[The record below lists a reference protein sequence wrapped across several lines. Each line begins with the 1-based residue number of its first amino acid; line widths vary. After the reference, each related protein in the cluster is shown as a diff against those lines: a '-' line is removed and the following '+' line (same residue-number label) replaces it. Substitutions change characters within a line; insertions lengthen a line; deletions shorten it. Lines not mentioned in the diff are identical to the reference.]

1 MVDPFRKWDAPF
13 MHRSECNFAH
23 HLNFIIDIN
32 IKRKLW
38 HKMRYKSGYKRSV
51 CSAAALSLH
60 SSPLHSGRLRLHL
73 SCLCCCCSC
82 CCLCPV
88 KDIMEMMSAG
98 ACWPLLSRSARQRP
112 IDQCLV
118 IGSSSRGAAGI
129 AGVETSNSNCQ
140 PAISACCP
148 AAPQS
153 AAIYA

>member
-1 MVDPFRKWDAPF
+1 

-73 SCLCCCCSC
+73 SCLYCC

-140 PAISACCP
+140 PACCLLLPRCP
-148 AAPQS
+148 AVCCNLCLTGANS
-153 AAIYA
+153 IARAT

>member
-1 MVDPFRKWDAPF
+1 MVATNWRPFSEVGDAPF

-38 HKMRYKSGYKRSV
+38 HKMRYKSGYMRTTLTRSLRF
-51 CSAAALSLH
+51 SLSLSLCIVH
-60 SSPLHSGRLRLHL
+60 HFIQATGRLHL
-73 SCLCCCCSC
+73 SCRRRSFLC
-82 CCLCPV
+82 CPV

-118 IGSSSRGAAGI
+118 IGRGSRAAAE
-129 AGVETSNSNCQ
+129 AGERGSEE
-140 PAISACCP
+140 
-148 AAPQS
+148 S
-153 AAIYA
+153 AASRTEP